1 MNYISL
7 GYFCSVASELER
19 YGLRGES
26 YPFDWVISDFGG
38 VVEAIQ
44 NNFSNFLDYDFLAQ
58 SSLNHSVYENTKYN
72 IRFFHDFDKYI
83 PLKKQLPQVQDK
95 YCRRIK
101 RFYQTIVSP
110 TLFIRYISDEKT
122 IHGVSEELVYIEKNY
137 EQILEMLKSFHRDN
151 DILFIAHGGVE
162 SSKFNI
168 YHVPKDDNDVVA
180 RTPFSANPDL
190 HRKFSQEEIPDKQKN
205 IERCLKKEKV
215 KRKLCSRIKRKSAA
229 ALKNVFLKE
238 YIHEKQF

>member
-1 MNYISL
+1 M
-7 GYFCSVASELER
+7 
-19 YGLRGES
+19 
-26 YPFDWVISDFGG
+26 ISDFGG
-38 VVEAIQ
+38 VFEAIQ

-122 IHGVSEELVYIEKNY
+122 IHGVSEELLYIEKNY

-151 DILFIAHGGVE
+151 DILFIAHGG
-162 SSKFNI
+162 
-168 YHVPKDDNDVVA
+168 
-180 RTPFSANPDL
+180 
-190 HRKFSQEEIPDKQKN
+190 
-205 IERCLKKEKV
+205 
-215 KRKLCSRIKRKSAA
+215 
-229 ALKNVFLKE
+229 
-238 YIHEKQF
+238 

>member
-72 IRFFHDFDKYI
+72 IRFESVHNFFQYTTVPLTHRESFFH
-83 PLKKQLPQVQDK
+83 L
-95 YCRRIK
+95 
-101 RFYQTIVSP
+101 
-110 TLFIRYISDEKT
+110 RYT
-122 IHGVSEELVYIEKNY
+122 G
-137 EQILEMLKSFHRDN
+137 
-151 DILFIAHGGVE
+151 
-162 SSKFNI
+162 
-168 YHVPKDDNDVVA
+168 
-180 RTPFSANPDL
+180 
-190 HRKFSQEEIPDKQKN
+190 
-205 IERCLKKEKV
+205 
-215 KRKLCSRIKRKSAA
+215 
-229 ALKNVFLKE
+229 
-238 YIHEKQF
+238 